1 VGYWKNLGACGLSG
15 IDWGKH
21 GLAWIILDLFCLLS
35 ICWDSHELTRI
46 QLGLTWH
53 HLESVGFM
61 WTHFCSIRLN
71 RTHVHSP
78 ASACTQLDSFRF
90 IRFNLDICGFT
101 WVYLCPTGSTC
112 ARLGP
117 LVLMWPLSI
126 LVCDRL
132 MDGHLLCIY
141 IYILV
146 YVYIYTD
153 KDENQSIS
161 DECAKLF
168 LRICPSRRPDRARH
182 KKQIGRQ
189 IDTKQQ
195 QQQ

>member
-1 VGYWKNLGACGLSG
+1 LDPLGVSWILSDSIASGFIWIHSETVGFNWARVGYWKNLGACGLSG

-78 ASACTQLDSFRF
+78 ASACTQLDSLRF

-132 MDGHLLCIY
+132 MDGHFLCIY
-141 IYILV
+141 IYI
-146 YVYIYTD
+146 YPSIFIYIY
-153 KDENQSIS
+153 
-161 DECAKLF
+161 
-168 LRICPSRRPDRARH
+168 R
-182 KKQIGRQ
+182 
-189 IDTKQQ
+189 
-195 QQQ
+195 